1 MADKTP
7 KKPTK
12 DASPVPPAKQPTVDV
27 KLDDLPTGTR
37 RSLPPA

>member
-12 DASPVPPAKQPTVDV
+12 DASPVPPAKEPTVDV
-27 KLDDLPTGTR
+27 VDLPTGTR